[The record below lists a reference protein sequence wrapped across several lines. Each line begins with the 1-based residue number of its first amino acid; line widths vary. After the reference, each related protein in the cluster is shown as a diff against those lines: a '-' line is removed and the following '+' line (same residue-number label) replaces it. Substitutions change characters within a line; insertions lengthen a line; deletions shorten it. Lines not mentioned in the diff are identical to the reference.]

1 MSSKHKSSANR
12 IPLHRAVGHVLAH
25 DITEI
30 RPGQFKGPAFKKGHV
45 VREEDLEHL
54 RRLGKEH
61 LFVLDIGAGELHED
75 EAALRLA
82 KAFAGPGVVFDARPS
97 EGKISLK
104 AACGGLLKVCG
115 EALVQVNMV
124 PDITCS
130 SRHNNSLVEE
140 GEIVAATRAIPL
152 VIDEGLVSKAVEVSR
167 QAGGLFSVKRLSRP
181 DTGLIITGNEVYF
194 KRIQDKFAPLV
205 RNKLRDFGCPLEET
219 LFCPDERVEIVS
231 AIRQVLQRGCR
242 LVLVAG
248 GMSVDPDD
256 VSRAAIAEAG
266 AQDLVYGTPILPGA
280 MFLYGHFSGIPVMGL
295 PACVLYYQTTV
306 FDVILPRVL
315 AGERITRR
323 DLAELAH
330 GGLCLNCDKCRYPVC
345 PFCK

>member
-1 MSSKHKSSANR
+1 MSSKYGSSANR
-12 IPLHRAVGHVLAH
+12 IPLDRAVGHVLTH

-30 RPGQFKGPAFKKGHV
+30 RPGQFKGPAFKKGHI

-61 LFVLDIGAGELHED
+61 LFVLDIGTGELHED
-75 EAALRLA
+75 DAALRLA
-82 KAFAGPGVVFDARPS
+82 RAFAGPGVVFDAGPS

-104 AACGGLLKVCG
+104 AACKGLLKVSG
-115 EALVQVNMV
+115 DALVQVNMV

-130 SRHNNSLVEE
+130 SRHNNSLVEKD
-140 GEIVAATRAIPL
+140 EIVAATRAIPL
-152 VIDEGLVSKAVEVSR
+152 VIDEGSVSKAVEIS
-167 QAGGLFSVKRLSRP
+167 QEAGGLFSVKRLSRP

-205 RNKLRDFGCPLEET
+205 RSKLRAFDCHLEDT
-219 LFCPDERVEIVS
+219 IFCPDDRGEIVR
-231 AIRQVLQRGCR
+231 AIRQVLQRGCQ

-256 VSRAAIAEAG
+256 VSRAAIVKAG

-280 MFLYGHFSGIPVMGL
+280 MFLYGHFSG
-295 PACVLYYQTTV
+295 
-306 FDVILPRVL
+306 
-315 AGERITRR
+315 
-323 DLAELAH
+323 
-330 GGLCLNCDKCRYPVC
+330 
-345 PFCK
+345 